1 MGKFRKRGGIMPQ
14 TDGIK
19 LSPKQKLFCEE
30 YAKTKN
36 ATQSAINAGYSEKTA
51 GIIGFENLKKPKI
64 IEYLNELYA
73 EALGNA
79 PEGTIATLEEI
90 MEFHTN
96 VMRNKLEDAQ
106 ANITERQK
114 SANSLYEMLSN
125 NDSTEDNES
134 GVIIMPDVM
143 VVNYE

>member
-1 MGKFRKRGGIMPQ
+1 MPQ

-36 ATQSAINAGYSEKTA
+36 ATQAAINAGYSEKTA
-51 GIIGFENLKKPKI
+51 RTIASENLTKPYI
-64 IEYLNELYA
+64 QEYLNKLYST
-73 EALGNA
+73 ALGNA

-90 MEFHTN
+90 MEFHTS
-96 VMRNKLEDAQ
+96 VMRNKLEDAS